1 MPKNCYYL
9 AEMKSGLKRDNPDFD
24 VIMVSFD
31 QAEVYE
37 LVGRY
42 PLDILRKEFGDNK
55 IRLMMA

>member
-31 QAEVYE
+31 
-37 LVGRY
+37 
-42 PLDILRKEFGDNK
+42 
-55 IRLMMA
+55 